1 MSTQSHLLAAL
12 SYLDQ
17 RLDELNEEFGDLP
30 EIEKDK
36 KQQLINSKIQID
48 ETEAIL
54 KDLKSFITTAKTTLM
69 DLKEKEDKLTK
80 QQFLVRNNKE
90 FDAIS
95 KEIEAIKQEHST
107 LSSKLRSEGIKEENL
122 IKILEEQKNKY
133 TELEN
138 EITKIRAEIEELAGE
153 QKEEIRQLRQTKDK
167 IEKQIKIL
175 YLKEYNR
182 IRKNHNDTAVQIKKN
197 SCSGCFS
204 AVTSQRI
211 VEVRNNKN
219 QLYLC
224 EHCGRILLPD
234 DIEINETLISEL
246 ISVIE

>member
-1 MSTQSHLLAAL
+1 MSTQSHFLAAL
-12 SYLDQ
+12 SFLDQ

-36 KQQLINSKIQID
+36 KQQLINAKIQIE

-54 KDLKSFITTAKTTLM
+54 KDLNSFITTAKITLIE
-69 DLKEKEDKLTK
+69 LKEKEDKLTK

-95 KEIEAIKQEHST
+95 KEIEAFKQEHST

-122 IKILEEQKNKY
+122 LKILEQQKK
-133 TELEN
+133 EFQEIEN
-138 EITKIRAEIEELAGE
+138 EIIKIRADIEELAGE
-153 QKEEIRQLRQTKDK
+153 QKEEIRQLRQQKDK
-167 IEKQIKIL
+167 IEKLINIL

-182 IRKNHNDTAVQIKKN
+182 IRKNHNDTAVQIRKN

-211 VEVRNNKN
+211 VEVRNNKDK
-219 QLYLC
+219 LYLC

-234 DIEINETLISEL
+234 DIEINEILINEIL
-246 ISVIE
+246 NLAE